1 MSCVDCGKGCAKF
14 FLILF
19 NVIFFC
25 AGAVLFAVA
34 IWVRVDEDVW
44 DKITFI
50 ELDSSDPYLEYGA
63 YLVIAIGAFIM
74 VTCLIGFIGA
84 IKESRCLLIIYMVV
98 IFIAIA
104 AEIAAA
110 ALFLIYQEDIKDKA
124 MTELDKKFQADK
136 TKTER
141 TNFFQLLREFEVE
154 FECCGLD
161 TAGAEYT
168 GASDEVADCIK
179 PDGTNIPCSC
189 CGDEDQSANCNTT
202 LYTEGCYESLEDAFD
217 EYAIILVGLVIGFG
231 CIEIFGFIFAV
242 CLCVNADK
250 NKYVS

>member
-1 MSCVDCGKGCAKF
+1 MSCVDCGKSCAKF

-19 NVIFFC
+19 NVVFFC

-34 IWVRVDEDVW
+34 IWVRVDKDVW

-84 IKESRCLLIIYMVV
+84 IKESRCLLIIYIVI

-110 ALFLIYQEDIKDKA
+110 AIFLIYQEDIKDKA
-124 MTELDKKFQADK
+124 RTELGNQFQKEKGLD
-136 TKTER
+136 TQ
-141 TNFFQLLREFEVE
+141 TNFFKILREFEVE
-154 FECCGLD
+154 FECCGLNGNAD
-161 TAGAEYT
+161 YT
-168 GASDEVADCIK
+168 NASSAVADCPNGGGK
-179 PDGTNIPCSC
+179 LPCSC
-189 CGDEDQSANCNTT
+189 CGDEDVTKANCTKT
-202 LYTEGCYESLEDAFD
+202 LYTEGCYDSLEDAFD